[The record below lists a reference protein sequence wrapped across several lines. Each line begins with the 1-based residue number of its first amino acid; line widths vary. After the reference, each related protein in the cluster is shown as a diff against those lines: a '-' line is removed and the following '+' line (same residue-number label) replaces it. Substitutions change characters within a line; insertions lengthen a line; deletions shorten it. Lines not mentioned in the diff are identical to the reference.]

1 MDMIRHDS
9 KIMNNNMILCCCL
22 TNGSSNKIF
31 ILQLTHH
38 LIPILRTPL
47 KMPKVSAFFMAV
59 MMYYFHTLVLHG
71 TRAHAIFL
79 KKNMCAATSAQQHA
93 TKPHKNFSIKK
104 TR

>member
-59 MMYYFHTLVLHG
+59 MMYYYFHTLRPPQDESSRYFSEEKYVRSFARRTNL
-71 TRAHAIFL
+71 RR
-79 KKNMCAATSAQQHA
+79 SR
-93 TKPHKNFSIKK
+93 TKTFP
-104 TR
+104 